1 MSEAI
6 GMIETKGYTGSVEA
20 TDAMAKAANVS
31 ISKTIPI
38 GGGLITVICRGDV
51 ASVKAA
57 VDAGAKAAG
66 KMRRVIQPFTHHTRH
81 PAIISVVATSLV
93 KAVHRTAWRRLRSI
107 APTCF
112 AISRHSDPNQLAEQ
126 LAE

>member
-6 GMIETKGYTGSVEA
+6 GMIETRGFAGSVEA
-20 TDAMAKAANVS
+20 ADAMAKAANIT

-66 KMRRVIQPFTHHTRH
+66 KVGELAASHVIARPHED
-81 PAIISVVATSLV
+81 LV
-93 KAVHRTAWRRLRSI
+93 KGFLGEAAARK
-107 APTCF
+107 
-112 AISRHSDPNQLAEQ
+112 
-126 LAE
+126 

>member
-6 GMIETKGYTGSVEA
+6 GMIETKGFTGSVEA
-20 TDAMAKAANVS
+20 TDAMAKAANIT

-57 VDAGAKAAG
+57 VDAGAKAASKVG
-66 KMRRVIQPFTHHTRH
+66 ELVASHVIARPHEDLAKGFNLGEGN
-81 PAIISVVATSLV
+81 AV
-93 KAVHRTAWRRLRSI
+93 KK
-107 APTCF
+107 
-112 AISRHSDPNQLAEQ
+112 
-126 LAE
+126 